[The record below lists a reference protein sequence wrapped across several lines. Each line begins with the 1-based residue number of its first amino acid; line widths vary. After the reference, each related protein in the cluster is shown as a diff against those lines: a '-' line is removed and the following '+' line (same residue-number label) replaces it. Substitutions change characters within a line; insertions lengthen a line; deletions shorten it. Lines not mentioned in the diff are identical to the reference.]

1 MAIVKLKK
9 GEGRTVSAGGLWI
22 FDNEIDTIS
31 GDYVNGEVV
40 KVIAWND
47 YPLGQ
52 GMLSLNSKIR
62 IRLLTRDADAVID
75 DAFWY
80 HRLSQAWEYRKKTV
94 DTSSC
99 RLVFGEADFMPG
111 IVIDKFEDVLVIES
125 LFYGIDRLKG
135 DCWIS

>member
-1 MAIVKLKK
+1 MPGMI
-9 GEGRTVSAGGLWI
+9 
-22 FDNEIDTIS
+22 
-31 GDYVNGEVV
+31 
-40 KVIAWND
+40 

-111 IVIDKFEDVLVIES
+111 IVIDKFEDVLVIEFFILRYRIVS
-125 LFYGIDRLKG
+125 KG